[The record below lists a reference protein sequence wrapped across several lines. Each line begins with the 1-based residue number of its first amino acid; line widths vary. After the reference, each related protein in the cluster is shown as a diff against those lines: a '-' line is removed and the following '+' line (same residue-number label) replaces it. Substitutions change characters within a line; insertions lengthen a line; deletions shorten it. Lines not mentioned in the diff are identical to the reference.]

1 MDNLDSLNTFLTERL
16 MTVAGEI
23 FQVFK
28 DAFNDYQGEIERI
41 KEENR
46 CLREALAEIYN
57 RVQERADKHDT
68 SFIQVKLEVEAS
80 PGESDPQESRSH
92 PLLSTPTPANLDK
105 ESNFPEKSKTKDE
118 NDDNSSSSSSSLN
131 TVSSATVKVEPCRS
145 QDVFSE
151 KVKPEA
157 QAENE
162 PACDEQEPLSC
173 TYCDQT
179 FTEIPQLASHVQ
191 SHMALFTC
199 EVCGKSFKQK
209 GTLKTHMIVHRKDR
223 PFACAEIFQ
232 VVKDTVAQYQD
243 EIDRS
248 KQENIYLR
256 KMLAEVSI
264 SNGPVS
270 TGAQTSRRTGFL
282 PEQQNS
288 NQELVDSET
297 SLIQVKLELSTM
309 EQDLCPEQEDVEA
322 RDAPTQHV
330 PSPPAEDV
338 TVKLEH
344 GDAQVGSGDELPS
357 CPTNSESQFEPN
369 PQSSQR
375 DFSNLPFH
383 LQSPAAEKL
392 FRSKVRRKP
401 LRSDGNSKGRKH
413 ARSKEKKL
421 RCDLCG
427 KWTDQMSNRD

>member
-1 MDNLDSLNTFLTERL
+1 

-105 ESNFPEKSKTKDE
+105 ESNFPEKTKTKDE
-118 NDDNSSSSSSSLN
+118 NDDSSSSSSLN
-131 TVSSATVKVEPCRS
+131 TISSATVKVEPCRS

-151 KVKPEA
+151 KVEPEA

-162 PACDEQEPLSC
+162 PASDEQEPLSC

-191 SHMALFTC
+191 SHMSLFTC

-223 PFACAEIFQ
+223 PFACGYCMKRFKLKSHLKEHERIH
-232 VVKDTVAQYQD
+232 
-243 EIDRS
+243 
-248 KQENIYLR
+248 
-256 KMLAEVSI
+256 
-264 SNGPVS
+264 
-270 TGAQTSRRTGFL
+270 TGEKPF
-282 PEQQNS
+282 
-288 NQELVDSET
+288 
-297 SLIQVKLELSTM
+297 
-309 EQDLCPEQEDVEA
+309 
-322 RDAPTQHV
+322 
-330 PSPPAEDV
+330 
-338 TVKLEH
+338 
-344 GDAQVGSGDELPS
+344 S
-357 CPTNSESQFEPN
+357 CPVCRMCFTRSN
-369 PQSSQR
+369 PMKIHLRNHHREQIYQSS
-375 DFSNLPFH
+375 
-383 LQSPAAEKL
+383 
-392 FRSKVRRKP
+392 
-401 LRSDGNSKGRKH
+401 
-413 ARSKEKKL
+413 
-421 RCDLCG
+421 
-427 KWTDQMSNRD
+427 